1 MYNMTF
7 SHKNFKVQLL
17 IVLELLRTSQNV
29 MSAFVG
35 DLNIV
40 TVHNNSKLS
49 RAKITLNMHY
59 NISEN
64 DMSKAQQLTETF

>member
-1 MYNMTF
+1 MTF